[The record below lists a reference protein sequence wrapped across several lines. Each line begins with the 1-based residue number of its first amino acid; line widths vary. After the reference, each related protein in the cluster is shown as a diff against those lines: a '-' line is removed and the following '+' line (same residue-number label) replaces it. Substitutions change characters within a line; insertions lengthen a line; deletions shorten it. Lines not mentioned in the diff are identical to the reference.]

1 MPDDALPALADRMQA
16 LASPTR
22 LRILLV
28 LRDGALSVCQ
38 IAAVLDVPASTI
50 SSHLADL
57 RKAGI
62 VGEHRRGRFVWYAL
76 HRRADAVPWLR
87 LVARQLADDPVV
99 VADHGRAAR
108 IRLVPPE
115 MLVASIQCDAG
126 VEPETRRR
134 HVHARGVA

>member
-1 MPDDALPALADRMQA
+1 MDVSLPSLAGRLQV
-16 LASPTR
+16 LANPTR

-57 RKAGI
+57 RRAGI
-62 VGEHRRGRFVWYAL
+62 VGEQKRGRFVWYAL
-76 HRRADAVPWLR
+76 RRRDDVIPWLR
-87 LVARQLADDPVV
+87 LVARQSSADPLVA
-99 VADHGRAAR
+99 ADHGRAAR

-115 MLVASIQCDAG
+115 MLVASIQCDADA
-126 VEPETRRR
+126 EPAPPRRR
-134 HVHARGVA
+134 VAVRGAA